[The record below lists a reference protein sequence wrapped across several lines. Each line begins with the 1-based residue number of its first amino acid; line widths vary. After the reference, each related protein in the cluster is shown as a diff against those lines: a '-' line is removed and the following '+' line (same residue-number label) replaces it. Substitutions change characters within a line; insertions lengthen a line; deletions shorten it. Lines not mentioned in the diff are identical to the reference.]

1 MYCILNLSGKG
12 RALVARKDIK
22 AGELVLEEEPAFLIV
37 DEDYLGSVCALCL
50 KKIANSG
57 KNSD

>member
-1 MYCILNLSGKG
+1 MYSIVNLGEKG
-12 RALVARKDIK
+12 RALVASKDIK

-37 DEDYLGSVCALCL
+37 DEDYLGAVCALCL
-50 KKIANSG
+50 KKVAFSG